1 MIVDVSF
8 EVKNLSLYFN
18 IMTTTYTSSY
28 AMPGYG
34 GFTIDQT
41 FPTYRPQLD
50 SVRPYYVAEAIQV
63 KYSVRELN
71 YKIGLVN
78 DLSENI
84 INLPIPSS
92 GNAVANTLEITSD
105 EFLNNTNKDTIVSM
119 GKISTMYTDFLNAV
133 NVYFGSPIILANNI
147 FNVNNGVFDAEA
159 FIHLLNGGDFNI
171 NGTLVSD
178 LSGSLLLYDIQTQL
192 QNAIDSNMFNN
203 RTSSTSISDGF
214 KSGDLIFIPEG
225 MTITL
230 RLNID
235 LGANTDLYTGPENL
249 QQIDDQLNYY
259 DRLNRV
265 RKTTTYSDTELVQ
278 TFTVPVLIIA
288 SDEEVYSFNKY
299 ALNWTPEPTEELGI
313 RDWNF
318 CSLSSTGQYQ
328 SAIDLSGDI
337 FISTDFGETWRYRY
351 NIGPSNVNA
360 INITHDGQHLT
371 ASNGSSI
378 HVSNDFGNTWSKA
391 LDTQGTIVYVSIS
404 LNGRYQKVV
413 ISGDSLYSSND
424 YGVSW
429 SRLNDDSPLYYSI
442 QAFPTMAVS
451 ISYNGQYQV
460 IAAETIYLS
469 SDYGATFN
477 DSFTGGDPFEDR
489 NWLDIAVTSD
499 GQYMLAIESGGKIYI
514 SSNYGS
520 NWNIVTDST
529 VNIDA
534 SWRNV
539 AISATGRHMSI
550 LRDNGF
556 IYYSTDFGV
565 TWSQNTD
572 TNLQGRQWRCVA
584 VSANGHYQLAAEL
597 NGYVYMSNLN

>member
-1 MIVDVSF
+1 
-8 EVKNLSLYFN
+8 
-18 IMTTTYTSSY
+18 MTTTYTSSY

-41 FPTYRPQLD
+41 FPIYRPQLN
-50 SVRPYYVAEAIQV
+50 SARPYYVAEAIQI

-78 DLSENI
+78 DLNENL

-92 GNAVANTLEITSD
+92 GIAMKDTLTITTD
-105 EFLNNTNKDTIVSM
+105 EFLNNTNKDTIISM
-119 GKISTMYTDFLNAV
+119 GKITNMYTDFLNAV

-147 FNVNNGVFDAEA
+147 FNVNNGVFDEDA
-159 FIHLLNGGDFNI
+159 FIHLIQGGNFNI
-171 NGTLVSD
+171 NGSLISD
-178 LSGSLLLYDIQTQL
+178 LSGSLLLYDVPTQI
-192 QNAIDSNMFNN
+192 QNAIDNNMFNN
-203 RTSSTSISDGF
+203 RTESTSVLEGF
-214 KSGDLIFIPEG
+214 KPGDFIFIPEG

-249 QQIDDQLNYY
+249 QQIDSELNYY

-278 TFTVPVLIIA
+278 TFTVPILLVA
-288 SDEEVYSFNKY
+288 SDEEVYSFDKY
-299 ALNWTPEPTEELGI
+299 ALNWTPEATEQFGA

-318 CSLSSTGQYQ
+318 CGLSSTGQYQ

-337 FISTDFGETWRYRY
+337 FTSTNFGEDWTYRY
-351 NIGPSNVNA
+351 NIGPSNINA
-360 INITHDGQHLT
+360 INITHDGQHQT

-378 HVSNDFGNTWSKA
+378 FVSNDYGNTWSKA

-404 LNGRYQKVV
+404 LNGQYQKVV

-429 SRLNDDSPLYYSI
+429 SRLDDNSNLYYSI
-442 QAFPTMAVS
+442 QAFPTMSVS

-460 IAAETIYLS
+460 IAAETIYIS
-469 SDYGATFN
+469 SDYGSTFY

-489 NWLDIAVTSD
+489 NWLDVSVTSD
-499 GQYMLAIESGGKIYI
+499 GQYMVAIESGGKIYI
-514 SSNYGS
+514 TSDYGS
-520 NWNIVTDST
+520 NWNVVTDST
-529 VNIDA
+529 VDINA
-534 SWRNV
+534 LWRNV
-539 AISATGRHMSI
+539 SISATGRYMSI
-550 LRDNGF
+550 LQDNGF
-556 IYYSTDFGV
+556 IFYSTDFGV
-565 TWSQNTD
+565 TWNRNED
-572 TNLQGRQWRCVA
+572 PNLQGRQWRCVC

-597 NGYVYMSNLN
+597 NGYIYMSNLN